1 MFNSMYKYSCLSIYA
16 EAWLWYWGK
25 CLSYAKVSIR
35 FHVNIFTWNHS
46 STVLGDKK
54 ECENANI

>member
-16 EAWLWYWGK
+16 EAWLWYWGE
-25 CLSYAKVSIR
+25 CLSYAKVSIPLPL
-35 FHVNIFTWNHS
+35 IFLHGTIVPP
-46 STVLGDKK
+46 VLGDKK